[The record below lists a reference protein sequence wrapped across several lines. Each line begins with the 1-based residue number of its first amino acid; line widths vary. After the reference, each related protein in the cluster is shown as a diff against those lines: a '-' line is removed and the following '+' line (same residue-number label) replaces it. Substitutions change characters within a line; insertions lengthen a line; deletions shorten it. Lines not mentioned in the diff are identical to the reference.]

1 MILERNRREVCSS
14 FLQEIAASEQLFV
27 HQISFESPKDGIKV
41 PSSVFSEKAL
51 YNQLGSLLQQQLE
64 LNIQTYHS
72 LFHWEDQDEVLLLT
86 SLDSMLSFC
95 IVSLQLLS
103 LCCYVNSQFT
113 PSRSLQSEIDSLSFS
128 FPPHITISTPL
139 HVSSPSQPESQYRHL
154 LDVLQSAY
162 LGIQS
167 LEQVNSSQQ
176 EVLFLLSNHR
186 SAIEAAFDAYLHQ
199 DEPSPPVDESLEE
212 VFEENESYQH
222 SLPQP
227 EKEGI
232 MYIYQ
237 GVSTGQPKPPKRELY
252 PSNYH
257 SSRQLKQELLR
268 EVLLLQQQEFDSI
281 PTEIVGETESTQ
293 VDVEE
298 RVDRKVVNFFSFLSK
313 RESNEDVLESSL

>member
-1 MILERNRREVCSS
+1 M
-14 FLQEIAASEQLFV
+14 
-27 HQISFESPKDGIKV
+27 D
-41 PSSVFSEKAL
+41 
-51 YNQLGSLLQQQLE
+51 
-64 LNIQTYHS
+64 
-72 LFHWEDQDEVLLLT
+72 
-86 SLDSMLSFC
+86 
-95 IVSLQLLS
+95 
-103 LCCYVNSQFT
+103 
-113 PSRSLQSEIDSLSFS
+113 
-128 FPPHITISTPL
+128 
-139 HVSSPSQPESQYRHL
+139 
-154 LDVLQSAY
+154 
-162 LGIQS
+162 
-167 LEQVNSSQQ
+167 QVNSSQQ

-268 EVLLLQQQEFDSI
+268 EVLLLQQQELWEKRSL
-281 PTEIVGETESTQ
+281 PKWT
-293 VDVEE
+293 
-298 RVDRKVVNFFSFLSK
+298 SK
-313 RESNEDVLESSL
+313 RGLTGRLSTSFHSYLNVNPTRMF